1 MWKSLVLSFHLLSQ
15 WLFWKIWNGA
25 KFRMGLVL
33 WIGCEGHLK
42 IPEKQIL
49 HLRKHCIFTL
59 LTYSIHSLWHEIW
72 SANILELEGVEAT
85 QYNCFT
91 QRLLN
96 SSIRLKPE
104 DVLIWS
110 KNPINGDCTA
120 WLGYIAIFLDDEEK
134 EVCWWWKP
142 IWKLKPPMKTQ
153 IFMWLAMSSKSLT
166 WEVL

>member
-1 MWKSLVLSFHLLSQ
+1 MWKSLVLSFHLLSR

-25 KFRMGLVL
+25 KDRTGLDP

-42 IPEKQIL
+42 LPEKQIL

-59 LTYSIHSLWHEIW
+59 LTYLIHSLWHQWW
-72 SANILELEGVEAT
+72 SANSLELEGVEST

-96 SSIRLKPE
+96 SSIRLKPKY
-104 DVLIWS
+104 VLIWS
-110 KNPINGDCTA
+110 KNPINGDCIA
-120 WLGYIAIFLDDEEK
+120 WLGYIAIFLDDEEE

-153 IFMWLAMSSKSLT
+153 ICMWLAMSNKSLT
-166 WEVL
+166 WEVM